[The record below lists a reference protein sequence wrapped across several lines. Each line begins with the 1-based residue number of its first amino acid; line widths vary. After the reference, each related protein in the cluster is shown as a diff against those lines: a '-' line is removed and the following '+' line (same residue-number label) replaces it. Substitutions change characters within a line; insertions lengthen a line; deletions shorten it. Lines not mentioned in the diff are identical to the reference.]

1 MTLLFPFLIQITLS
15 LGLVLLLGNTR
26 VGALK
31 RREVRLADVAVAN
44 DAWPTRARII
54 ANQYQNQFEAPVLF
68 YALVIMAIV
77 VGADGPVMTGLAWAF
92 VASRLVHSLI
102 HLNGNNVRRR
112 FLAFVS
118 GIMILIGMT
127 ITLAVFAATHT
138 L

>member
-31 RREVRLADVAVAN
+31 RREVRLADVAIGN
-44 DAWPTRARII
+44 DGWPTGARLIG
-54 ANQYQNQFEAPVLF
+54 NNYQNQFEAPVLF
-68 YALVIMAIV
+68 YALVVMAIV

-92 VASRLVHSLI
+92 VASRLLHSLI

-112 FLAFVS
+112 FLAFVT
-118 GIMILIGMT
+118 GIVILIGMT
-127 ITLAVFAATHT
+127 ITLAVFAATHVI
-138 L
+138 